1 MSYTIA
7 LQTGISDESELETLF
22 ADLKAQMPD
31 LVPRSAGSTGL
42 AMDPGT
48 AALIVDAAKVIA
60 PALIS
65 AVASVWAAYIAAK
78 RPADKPKEEQPAKS
92 PSIVIETDTE
102 SIRIVLDV
110 TDVAGSLA
118 RVRLPVTVEEITRIR
133 LGG

>member
-7 LQTGISDESELETLF
+7 LQTGISDASELEILF

-31 LVPRSAGSTGL
+31 IVPRSAGSTGL

-65 AVASVWAAYIAAK
+65 AVASVWVAYIAAK
-78 RPADKPKEEQPAKS
+78 RPADKPKEEQPARN
-92 PSIVIETDTE
+92 PSIVIETDTA

-110 TDVAGSLA
+110 ADVAGSLA
-118 RVRLPVTVEEITRIR
+118 RAQLPVALEEITRIR
-133 LGG
+133 LTE